1 MLYHKN
7 YPQAPVRYQE
17 LDTSFH
23 TVIEVFK
30 SCQLKA
36 KMEGGNCIN
45 VELKLYSAMIDR
57 QAVEMLFNAYLVYHK
72 RSILNHKSR
81 D

>member
-1 MLYHKN
+1 
-7 YPQAPVRYQE
+7 
-17 LDTSFH
+17 
-23 TVIEVFK
+23 
-30 SCQLKA
+30 
-36 KMEGGNCIN
+36 MEGGNCIN